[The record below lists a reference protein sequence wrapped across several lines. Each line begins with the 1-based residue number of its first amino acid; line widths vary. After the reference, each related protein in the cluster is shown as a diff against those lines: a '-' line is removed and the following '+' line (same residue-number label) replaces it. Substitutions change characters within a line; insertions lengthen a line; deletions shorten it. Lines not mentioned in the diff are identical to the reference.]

1 MNMHWLILGLVVFLG
16 VHSVRVI
23 APQWRTQMIGRM
35 GEGGWKGVYS
45 LLSVVGFILIV
56 WGYGQARAAGTP
68 LVWVPPV
75 GMRHAAS
82 LLTLVAFV
90 LLVAT
95 YMPRNHIRR
104 AVGHPMVI
112 GVALW
117 SIAHLLS
124 NGWLHAIVL
133 FGAFLVWSLVDWASA
148 ARRGPATAGAPASA
162 AMTALTVVVGVV
174 AWLVF
179 AMWLHRMLIGVAPF
193 G

>member
-1 MNMHWLILGLVVFLG
+1 MIWMILGLVVFLG
-16 VHSVRVI
+16 AHSVRVA
-23 APQWRTQMIGRM
+23 APAWRQRMIGRV
-35 GEGGWKGVYS
+35 GEGTWKGVYS
-45 LLSVVGFILIV
+45 LVSIIGFVLIV
-56 WGYGQARAAGTP
+56 WGYGQARAAGTT

-82 LLTLVAFV
+82 LLTLLAFV

-104 AVGHPMVI
+104 AVGHPMII

-117 SIAHLLS
+117 SIAHLLA

-133 FGAFLVWSLVDWASA
+133 FGAFLLWALVDWASA
-148 ARRGPATAGAPASA
+148 ARRGPVVAAPASA
-162 AMTALTVVVGVV
+162 MMTALTVVVGVV

>member
-1 MNMHWLILGLVVFLG
+1 MLWLILGLLLFLG
-16 VHSVRVI
+16 VHSVRI
-23 APQWRTQMIGRM
+23 LAPGWRTSVIGRI
-35 GEGGWKGVYS
+35 GEGTWKGLYS
-45 LLSVVGFILIV
+45 LLSIIGFVLIV
-56 WGYGQARAAGTP
+56 WGYGQARAAGTT

-82 LLTLVAFV
+82 LLTLLAFV

-95 YMPRNHIRR
+95 YVPRNHIRR

-117 SIAHLLS
+117 SVAHLLS

-133 FGAFLVWSLVDWASA
+133 FGAFLLWSLVDWASA
-148 ARRGPATAGAPASA
+148 ARRGPITAAPASL
-162 AMTALTVVVGVV
+162 AMTGVTVVVGVV
-174 AWLVF
+174 AWLAF
-179 AMWLHRMLIGVAPF
+179 AMWLHRVLIGVAPF